1 MPMTDFTPNQGFQSF
16 TTLVY
21 PTYTVTTYPDL
32 ATVTAAELLGG
43 LLIETKAGAATLTL
57 PTATL
62 LNAALPG
69 AAVGKSF
76 EFYVRNTGN
85 NTTTVA
91 VGTGGTSVSGNTLTI
106 ATLSTRLFLLR
117 VTGVAKGDDP
127 TTSDSYALYSL
138 GVSLH

>member
-1 MPMTDFTPNQGFQSF
+1 MALTSFTPQQTNPDFTS
-16 TTLVY
+16 LVY
-21 PTYTVTTYPDL
+21 ETYTPATYPDT

-57 PTATL
+57 PTAAL

-69 AAVGKSF
+69 AAVGKCVC
-76 EFYVRNTGN
+76 FYVKNTGN

-91 VGTGGTSVSGNTLTI
+91 VGTGGTSFSGNTLTV
-106 ATLSTRLFLLR
+106 ATLSTRQFLLR
-117 VTGVAKGDDP
+117 ITAVSNSVDP
-127 TTSDSYALYSL
+127 ASTDTYTLYSM